1 MNISYSQPLSSAFVR
16 MKKALFQ
23 PFDIS
28 KWFKVGFTAWLA
40 GLTDCGGSG
49 GSGNYSQGN
58 INWDDF
64 FNLPQTAWEW
74 LLDNPLWANLII
86 IALVVLV
93 IIISVIMWVSSRG
106 KFMLLYNVVHNKAEI
121 SEPWHKFRKQGNSL
135 FIFEFFWGWFVF
147 AIFVPLAAYCF
158 NTGKDLY
165 FTHAPKA
172 VVFTSIT
179 QMILM
184 FIVYFI
190 ISGYISLFLKNFIV
204 PIMYKQDVG
213 IIAGWK
219 KFIVLFGKKALPFI
233 VYGLF
238 ILVLGF
244 AVAIAIISLALVTC
258 CIGLLLIA
266 IPYIGTVL
274 LLPISYTYRALG
286 IEFLAQFGDEYNVFP
301 PANELNTDTEKVIPE

>member
-1 MNISYSQPLSSAFVR
+1 
-16 MKKALFQ
+16 
-23 PFDIS
+23 
-28 KWFKVGFTAWLA
+28 
-40 GLTDCGGSG
+40 
-49 GSGNYSQGN
+49 
-58 INWDDF
+58 
-64 FNLPQTAWEW
+64 
-74 LLDNPLWANLII
+74 
-86 IALVVLV
+86 
-93 IIISVIMWVSSRG
+93 
-106 KFMLLYNVVHNKAEI
+106 MLLHNVVHDKAEI
-121 SEPWHKFRKQGNSL
+121 SDPWHKFRKQGNSL
-135 FIFEFFWGWFVF
+135 FIFEFLWGWFVF
-147 AIFVPLAAYCF
+147 AIFVLLAAYCF

-172 VVFTSIT
+172 VVFTGIT

-184 FIVYFI
+184 FIVFFI
-190 ISGYISLFLKNFIV
+190 IGGYVSLFLKNFVV

-219 KFIVLFGKKALPFI
+219 KFIVLFGKKALPFL

-244 AVAIAIISLALVTC
+244 AVAIAIISLSLITC

-266 IPYIGTVL
+266 IPYIGTVI

-301 PANELNTDTEKVIPE
+301 PANELETDTKKVIPE